1 MTEYMKALDQAL
13 VDYQQEALETM
24 RKWVRQPSV
33 KLPAVENAPFG
44 PDNRKML
51 NIALDDCRRLG
62 LDVKDIDG
70 YAGQADLGEG
80 DEKDALGILGHLD
93 IVPVGDG
100 WTKDPYGAEIC
111 DGKVY
116 GRGTSDD
123 KGYVVAALYAMA
135 AVKKAG
141 IPLKRRVRLIMGCDE
156 ETGMQDMAYYKEH
169 AVMPRMGFSPDAS
182 YPVINIEK
190 GGCMVKLSGACAQ
203 DGVRLKAFHQGER
216 LNVIPGNAT
225 AQVYGGEEEVKK
237 ALDAGC
243 KLGVP
248 VEAKCEDGVV
258 TITTIGKTGH
268 AAMGEDARNA
278 IGQMLLILRHV
289 GVKGAIAAL
298 AEFVGMTYYGEN
310 LGVAMEDRL
319 SGKLTCSLDII
330 HADEEKAEAFLD
342 IRYPVLLND
351 QMLVTVM
358 NMTLNGALEAALL
371 GSHGPHFVSENSDL
385 VKGLLAAYE
394 DVTGEKGYTIAIGGG
409 TYARTMEEGVAFG
422 GLFPGQEEMAH
433 QADEYIPVED
443 FYKDMKIFAYS
454 IVRLAGDIAL

>member
-1 MTEYMKALDQAL
+1 MADMNKLDAILQEYHE
-13 VDYQQEALETM
+13 EALETM

-33 KLPAVENAPFG
+33 KLPKEAENAPFG

-51 NIALDDCRRLG
+51 DIAMADAVKLG
-62 LDVKDIDG
+62 FDVKDIDG
-70 YAGQADLGEG
+70 YAAQADMGEG
-80 DEKDALGILGHLD
+80 EEIDALAILGHLD

-100 WTKDPYGAEIC
+100 WTKDPFGAEIC

-156 ETGMQDMAYYKEH
+156 ETGMEDMRYYRQH

-190 GGCMVKLSGACAQ
+190 GGCVVKLSGKTAQ
-203 DGVRLKAFHQGER
+203 DGVKFKCFNQGER
-216 LNVIPGNAT
+216 INVIPGNAT
-225 AQVYGGEEEVKK
+225 AEIYGGEEEVKK
-237 ALDAGC
+237 ALEYGE

-248 VEAKCEDGVV
+248 VEARCENGVV
-258 TITTIGKTGH
+258 TITTVGKTGH
-268 AAMGEDARNA
+268 AAMGEEARNA

-289 GVKGAIAAL
+289 GVKGAIAEL
-298 AEFVGMTYYGEN
+298 AEFVGMTYYGEH
-310 LGVAMEDRL
+310 LGICMEDRM

-330 HADEEKAEAFLD
+330 RADEEKVEALCD
-342 IRYPVLLND
+342 IRYPLLYNA
-351 QMLVTVM
+351 QVGIKVI
-358 NMTLNGALEAALL
+358 NMTLNGRLQAEML
-371 GSHGPHFVSENSDL
+371 GEHGPHFVSENSDL

-394 DVTGEKGYTIAIGGG
+394 EVTGEKGYTIAIGGG

-433 QADEYIPVED
+433 QADEYIGVED
-443 FYKDMKIFAYS
+443 FYSDMRIFAHA
-454 IVRLAGDIAL
+454 IVHLCGAEC